1 MKNLLV
7 LGIRFVTHAVLE
19 IQVLIKESNDG

>member
-7 LGIRFVTHAVLE
+7 VGISFVTHAFLE